1 MVDLVLC
8 RYTWD
13 SSAEKSQMLARRL
26 ARRGLGTTAAAA
38 AAAGSGQ
45 YDVLINGGGIVGA
58 VFAVSL
64 LRQVGKSSGLR
75 IGIVDPRPPPSLE
88 SCLAR
93 ATPDV
98 RVYAMSPRSIET
110 LEAVGAWKHVVARSQ
125 PYDSMQVWE
134 STGPGLLRFSAPGAD
149 ESAATPPYLGCIVED
164 STVQAAVYRAL
175 EEENGAGAV
184 DFLFGQSVTGL
195 QVQRDAELG
204 SAHHLALVTLSSTGG
219 AAVAAAAAA
228 TTTTQ
233 VRARLVVGADGAA
246 SAVRRL
252 SGGSTWGWS
261 YGQEALV
268 ATVRVAAPHR
278 TAWQRYLPAGLPLAL
293 LPLWGDLSS
302 IVWSLPVAEA
312 RRLSALPPQEFLVA
326 LNEALQ
332 APPRT
337 DRWSVLEPG
346 DAPYPRAIREIAS
359 LADAVMSAAAA
370 SATGAAS
377 FQSPPAITEIV
388 SARVGFPLQL
398 QQAGCYT
405 SPRVALVGDAAHSI
419 HPQAG
424 QGLNLGIADARVLA
438 STVAGALEA
447 GGDIGDPV
455 LLQREYGAPQYAA
468 NLAMMGAV
476 DGLGRVFAL
485 GGGGGGGGWRG
496 GRLPRVLQMLRGAGM
511 LAINALGPVKSRIAA
526 RAMGVDSGSGVGK
539 R

>member
-1 MVDLVLC
+1 M
-8 RYTWD
+8 
-13 SSAEKSQMLARRL
+13 
-26 ARRGLGTTAAAA
+26 
-38 AAAGSGQ
+38 
-45 YDVLINGGGIVGA
+45 
-58 VFAVSL
+58 
-64 LRQVGKSSGLR
+64 
-75 IGIVDPRPPPSLE
+75 
-88 SCLAR
+88 
-93 ATPDV
+93 
-98 RVYAMSPRSIET
+98 
-110 LEAVGAWKHVVARSQ
+110 
-125 PYDSMQVWE
+125 
-134 STGPGLLRFSAPGAD
+134 
-149 ESAATPPYLGCIVED
+149 
-164 STVQAAVYRAL
+164 
-175 EEENGAGAV
+175 
-184 DFLFGQSVTGL
+184 
-195 QVQRDAELG
+195 
-204 SAHHLALVTLSSTGG
+204 
-219 AAVAAAAAA
+219 
-228 TTTTQ
+228 
-233 VRARLVVGADGAA
+233 
-246 SAVRRL
+246 
-252 SGGSTWGWS
+252 
-261 YGQEALV
+261 
-268 ATVRVAAPHR
+268 
-278 TAWQRYLPAGLPLAL
+278 
-293 LPLWGDLSS
+293 
-302 IVWSLPVAEA
+302 
-312 RRLSALPPQEFLVA
+312 A

-377 FQSPPAITEIV
+377 FQSPPVITEIV

-485 GGGGGGGGWRG
+485 GGGGWGGEGV
-496 GRLPRVLQMLRGAGM
+496 PRVLQMLRGAGM